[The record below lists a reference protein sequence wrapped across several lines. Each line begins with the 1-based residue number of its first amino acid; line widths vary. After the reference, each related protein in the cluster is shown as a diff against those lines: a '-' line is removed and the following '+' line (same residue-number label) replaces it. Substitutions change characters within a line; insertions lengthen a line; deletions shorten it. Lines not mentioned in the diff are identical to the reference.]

1 MNPTGEAAERI
12 SKTIPALAAAAKAIG
27 LQDHRRMLNAAAN
40 RVDDSHKAGMK
51 QLGFDV
57 ETNGDDMAGDIFICG
72 DITGGDP
79 SRVIDSLNG
88 NAKCDTPATK
98 PIAKTKRLSGV
109 AGAAL
114 FAIGAA
120 TGSVPLMIGAL
131 KPTVEKMTTQ
141 TEQTPETTGDSVSI
155 EIDGTKYGLQLWKP
169 NE

>member
-1 MNPTGEAAERI
+1 
-12 SKTIPALAAAAKAIG
+12 
-27 LQDHRRMLNAAAN
+27 MLNAAAN

-88 NAKCDTPATK
+88 NAKWDTPATK

-131 KPTVEKMTTQ
+131 KPTVEQMTTQ

-155 EIDGTKYGLQLWKP
+155 EIDGAKYGLQLWKP